1 MLSGPTLAE
10 IQNRRK
16 RPSKMKLPLNR
27 KDWPLRAQE
36 DFAERAGII
45 EFEARL
51 PRDVAEKLAEQD
63 VRNIWEKRA
72 ASVR

>member
-1 MLSGPTLAE
+1 
-10 IQNRRK
+10 
-16 RPSKMKLPLNR
+16 MKLPLNR

-45 EFEARL
+45 EFDARL

-63 VRNIWEKRA
+63 VRNIWEKTA